1 MNDLKVKLKYYREK
15 KNMSKSELARKIGV
29 SPAYITKLENGEK
42 TNPSISVL
50 MRLCY
55 ALGITSSDLQPS
67 TEAFDVGS
75 NLNRVAEE
83 DIKTLNIGLV
93 GDSPAL
99 LSIAEYKTNIDK
111 YWKSV
116 VEWYPL
122 NKVVGVDFIKLAD
135 TELSDTEI
143 NEIAFFLKTAF
154 ELKLNEIKSRKEV
167 D

>member
-1 MNDLKVKLKYYREK
+1 MNDLKIKLKYYREK
-15 KNMSKSELARKIGV
+15 QNMSKSELARKIGV

-50 MRLCY
+50 MRICT

-75 NLNRVAEE
+75 NLNRLAEK

-93 GDSPAL
+93 EDSSAL

-135 TELSDTEI
+135 TELRNTEI
-143 NEIAFFLKTAF
+143 NEIANFLKTAF
-154 ELKLNEIKSRKEV
+154 ELKISEIKSRKK
-167 D
+167 

>member
-1 MNDLKVKLKYYREK
+1 MNDLKIKLKYYREK
-15 KNMSKSELARKIGV
+15 QNMSKSELARKIGV

-50 MRLCY
+50 MRLST
-55 ALGITSSDLQPS
+55 ALAITTYDLQPS

-75 NLNRVAEE
+75 NLNKLAQK
-83 DIKTLNIGLV
+83 DIQTLNIGLV
-93 GDSPAL
+93 DNSPAL

-122 NKVVGVDFIKLAD
+122 NKAVGVDFIKLAD
-135 TELSDTEI
+135 TELRDTEI
-143 NEIAFFLKTAF
+143 NEIANFLKTAF
-154 ELKLNEIKSRKEV
+154 ELKLNEIKSRKKL